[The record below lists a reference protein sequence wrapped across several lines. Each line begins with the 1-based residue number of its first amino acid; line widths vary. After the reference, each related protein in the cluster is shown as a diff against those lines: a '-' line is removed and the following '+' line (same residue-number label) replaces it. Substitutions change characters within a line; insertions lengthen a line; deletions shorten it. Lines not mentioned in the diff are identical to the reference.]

1 MKRKNGKEYYVQIY
15 GELKST
21 YEWWGIDMM
30 SMFDHIRRDCPN
42 VALAIHKMYTLSEEP
57 NYYQAKFHVFST
69 VKYVYEAIAN
79 LIPAHNRLQF
89 DTFTKELSEEYA
101 TLNMLS
107 WHRFVPIQRI
117 DLLMAILLFTEDFI
131 FLPITDKCVIYEKN
145 SLTVYSNFVT
155 FKIKKKDGKTFVSIK
170 IRNVILFTYVILN

>member
-131 FLPITDKCVIYEKN
+131 FLPITDKCVIYEKIV
-145 SLTVYSNFVT
+145 SLSTAILLLL
-155 FKIKKKDGKTFVSIK
+155 KLRKRMGKHLSLLKFEM
-170 IRNVILFTYVILN
+170 